1 MKEDLSDRELQE
13 KLQAWRVDIDVPAD
27 FQREVWSRIA
37 AHEAIDGGPAW
48 LTWVKRLLSSGTL
61 FSTPRLA
68 LAAVTVGLLLGA
80 GTGLVETGRSNT
92 AVWKHLENQYVQS
105 INPYWQVAKL

>member
-1 MKEDLSDRELQE
+1 MKEDLSDRELQK
-13 KLQAWRVDIDVPAD
+13 KLQTWRVDIDVPAD

-37 AHEAIDGGPAW
+37 TREAVDGGPAW
-48 LTWVKRLLSSGTL
+48 LTWARRLLSSATL

-68 LAAVTVGLLLGA
+68 LVAVTIGLFVGA
-80 GTGLVETGRSNT
+80 GAGFVKTTQSNT

>member
-1 MKEDLSDRELQE
+1 MKEDLSDSELQ
-13 KLQAWRVDIDVPAD
+13 KTLQAWRVDIDVPAD
-27 FQREVWSRIA
+27 FQKEVWSRLA
-37 AHEAIDGGPAW
+37 AREAVDDGPAW
-48 LTWVKRLLSSGTL
+48 LTWAKRLLSSESL

-68 LAAVTVGLLLGA
+68 LAAVTISLLVGA

-92 AVWKHLENQYVQS
+92 TVWKHLENQYVQS

>member
-1 MKEDLSDRELQE
+1 L
-13 KLQAWRVDIDVPAD
+13 I
-27 FQREVWSRIA
+27 
-37 AHEAIDGGPAW
+37 
-48 LTWVKRLLSSGTL
+48 
-61 FSTPRLA
+61 
-68 LAAVTVGLLLGA
+68 GA

>member
-1 MKEDLSDRELQE
+1 VKEDLSDRELQE
-13 KLQAWRVDIDVPAD
+13 KLQAWRVDIDVPVD

-37 AHEAIDGGPAW
+37 AREAVDGGPAW
-48 LTWVKRLLSSGTL
+48 LTWVKRLLSSEAL

-68 LAAVTVGLLLGA
+68 LAAVTISLLLGA

>member
-1 MKEDLSDRELQE
+1 MKEDLSDSELQK
-13 KLQAWRVDIDVPAD
+13 KLQTCRDDIDVPAN
-27 FQREVWSRIA
+27 FKREVWSRIA
-37 AHEAIDGGPAW
+37 SREAVDGGPAW
-48 LTWVKRLLSSGTL
+48 PTWVRRLLSSTTL

-68 LAAVTVGLLLGA
+68 LAAVTIGLLVGA

>member
-1 MKEDLSDRELQE
+1 MKEDLSDSELQK
-13 KLQAWRVDIDVPAD
+13 KLQTWRVDIDVPAD

-37 AHEAIDGGPAW
+37 AREAVAGGSAW
-48 LTWVKRLLSSGTL
+48 PTWVKRLFSSETL

-68 LAAVTVGLLLGA
+68 LAAVTISLLLGA
-80 GTGLVETGRSNT
+80 GTGLVETGRSNA